1 MVARETRRITAQKQ
15 SCRVNVMTTIDT
27 EKLEAVCSEV
37 WRDRSAVLEGR
48 GFLSFQAALARAVYW
63 RLCKTTAA
71 RFDSSENYAAS
82 QTFSTYYLAVNCLLQ
97 LNARPPFDSAPFL
110 QDLIQRCEDEGQ
122 HNRNEADGP
131 Q

>member
-1 MVARETRRITAQKQ
+1 
-15 SCRVNVMTTIDT
+15 MTTIDT

-37 WRDRSAVLEGR
+37 WRDRSAVLKGR

-63 RLCKTTAA
+63 RLCKTTVS
-71 RFDSSENYAAS
+71 RFDNSENYAAA

-110 QDLIQRCEDEGQ
+110 QDLIQRCEDEIQ
-122 HNRNEADGP
+122 ANRNEPDEP
-131 Q
+131 H

>member
-1 MVARETRRITAQKQ
+1 
-15 SCRVNVMTTIDT
+15 MTTIDT

-48 GFLSFQAALARAVYW
+48 GFLSLQAALARAVYW
-63 RLCKTTAA
+63 RLCKTTAS
-71 RFDSSENYAAS
+71 RFDHSENYAAS

-110 QDLIQRCEDEGQ
+110 QDLIQRCEDEDQ
-122 HNRNEADGP
+122 QNRKPADEP
-131 Q
+131 N